1 VRVPVE
7 RGTGRVSQA
16 LKAWFTLALVE
27 TKKEISE
34 FLTSR
39 RGRITPEQAGLA
51 TYGSRRVPGLRR
63 EEVAVLAGV
72 SAPYYTRL
80 ERGDMSGASE
90 GVLEALARALQ
101 LDDAERAH
109 LFDLARA
116 AQPTAARPRRRQAK
130 PRIRPEVQWT
140 LDAITGAAA
149 YVGNDRLD
157 ILATNELGR
166 ALFSEIY
173 AMPSRPP
180 NHARFVFLD
189 PRAEAFYGDWDR
201 AARETAA
208 ILRSAAGRDP
218 HDRDLSDLV
227 GELATQSEA
236 FRIHWAAH
244 NVRFHSTAVK
254 HLNHP
259 VVGEL
264 SLSFNRLDIAAD
276 HGLTMFTYAAEPGS
290 RSEEALN
297 LLGSWAA
304 TLDPAESARPTSRS

>member
-1 VRVPVE
+1 VD
-7 RGTGRVSQA
+7 
-16 LKAWFTLALVE
+16 

-39 RGRITPEQAGLA
+39 RARVSPEQAGL
-51 TYGSRRVPGLRR
+51 TSYGARRVPGLRR

-72 SAPYYTRL
+72 SVPYYTRL
-80 ERGDMSGASE
+80 ERGDMSGASD
-90 GVLEALARALQ
+90 GVLEALARALR

-116 AQPTAARPRRRQAK
+116 AQPTGARPRRRSAK

-149 YVGNDRLD
+149 YVSNERLD
-157 ILATNELGR
+157 MLAANDLGR
-166 ALFSEIY
+166 ALFSGLY
-173 AMPSRPP
+173 TSPARPA

-189 PRAEAFYGDWDR
+189 PRAETFYADWDR

-208 ILRSAAGRDP
+208 ILRAAAGRDP
-218 HDRDLSDLV
+218 YDRDLSDLV

-236 FRIHWAAH
+236 FRTHWAAH
-244 NVRFHSTAVK
+244 NVRFHATAVK
-254 HLNHP
+254 ELHHP

-276 HGLTMFTYAAEPGS
+276 PGLTLFTYAAEPGT
-290 RSEEALN
+290 RSAEALN

-304 TLDPAESARPTSRS
+304 TVEVDEPVETTDQG

>member
-1 VRVPVE
+1 MQGHPRAA
-7 RGTGRVSQA
+7 GA
-16 LKAWFTLALVE
+16 LYAGSVE
-27 TKKEISE
+27 TKTEIRE

-39 RGRITPEQAGLA
+39 RARITPEQAGLP
-51 TYGSRRVPGLRR
+51 TYGARRVPGLRR

-72 SAPYYTRL
+72 SVPYYTRL

-90 GVLEALARALQ
+90 SVLEALARALQ

-116 AQPTAARPRRRQAK
+116 AQPTGVQPRRRQAK
-130 PRIRPEVQWT
+130 PRIRPEIQWT

-157 ILATNELGR
+157 ILASNALGR

-173 AMPSRPP
+173 AGPTRPA
-180 NHARFVFLD
+180 NHGRFVFLD
-189 PRAEAFYGDWDR
+189 PRSKTFYPDWDR

-218 HDRDLSDLV
+218 YDRDLADLV
-227 GELATQSEA
+227 GELATQSEE
-236 FRIHWAAH
+236 FRTHWAAH
-244 NVRFHSTAVK
+244 NVRFHATAAK
-254 HLNHP
+254 HILHP

-264 SLSFNRLDIAAD
+264 RLCFNRLEISAD
-276 HGLTMFTYAAEPGS
+276 HGLTLFTYVAEPGS

-304 TLDPAESARPTSRS
+304 TVDHTESPRTTDQR